1 MTKRSLLP
9 MNLQFFAEGGTDD
22 NPNPTPNAGNE
33 PQDEPKGDD
42 NKGDDNKPNYDEI
55 FTKLDA
61 ILERRS
67 EGIAKSALKDNGIEE
82 SEIKEIVAQYRANK
96 ASKAQEQDSTIQS
109 LRAENE
115 QLKQSII
122 QTKIETVAHSKALE
136 LGVDQKSLGYVTKLA
151 DFSNVIGEDGDVKA
165 DAIVEAIK
173 TVLDDVPALKATK
186 QVTGGFVNIGGKGS
200 NSDDGSK
207 ANDALRRA
215 FGLK

>member
-22 NPNPTPNAGNE
+22 NPNQTPNAGNE

-42 NKGDDNKPNYDEI
+42 KGDDNKPNYDEI

-186 QVTGGFVNIGGKGS
+186 QATGGFVNIGGKGS